1 MRQFRKFTWLIM
13 LPMLLHTMV
22 MAQTSIKG
30 KVTGPNNQPV
40 SNATVTIKGKA
51 KASQTDAKGEYTI
64 MVSKGETLVF
74 SSVGF
79 VSKEIKVAE
88 QTIINVKLTQDEGLL
103 EGVVVTAMDIK
114 KNPRELGYSVQ
125 KVDGDDIQETQRE
138 NFVNSLQ
145 GRVAGLTINPTS
157 GAAGASSS
165 IVLRGFNSLSMSN
178 QPLFVVDGIVVD
190 NQSVDETS
198 DGGRG
203 IGLASDRPNRN
214 SDYQN
219 RIADINPSDI
229 ENVTVLKGPEAT
241 ALYGSQASSGAILIT
256 TKRAKTSKLQLQYD
270 NSFRVSQLTRFPE
283 TFDKYFQ
290 WYQWCSCELLPLFR
304 TSLR

>member
-1 MRQFRKFTWLIM
+1 MRQIKKITWLIM
-13 LPMLLHTMV
+13 LPLLLHTLV

-51 KASQTDAKGEYTI
+51 KASQTDAKGEFI
-64 MVSKGETLVF
+64 IAVSKGETLVF

-79 VSKEIKVAE
+79 ISKEIKVAE

-145 GRVAGLTINPTS
+145 GRVAGLTISPTS

-165 IVLRGFNSLSMSN
+165 IVL
-178 QPLFVVDGIVVD
+178 
-190 NQSVDETS
+190 
-198 DGGRG
+198 
-203 IGLASDRPNRN
+203 
-214 SDYQN
+214 
-219 RIADINPSDI
+219 
-229 ENVTVLKGPEAT
+229 
-241 ALYGSQASSGAILIT
+241 
-256 TKRAKTSKLQLQYD
+256 
-270 NSFRVSQLTRFPE
+270 
-283 TFDKYFQ
+283 
-290 WYQWCSCELLPLFR
+290 
-304 TSLR
+304 